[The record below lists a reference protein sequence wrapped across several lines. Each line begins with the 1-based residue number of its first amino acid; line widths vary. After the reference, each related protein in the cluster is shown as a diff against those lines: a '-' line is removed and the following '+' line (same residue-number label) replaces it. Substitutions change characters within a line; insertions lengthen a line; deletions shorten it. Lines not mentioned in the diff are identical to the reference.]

1 MTSKPLLPFPDG
13 TVRAVFLRR
22 EKRFKALVRLEGPY
36 GPYGPYGSGGQDHL
50 DVHDVQAEM
59 PAEAQPRE
67 RGEQEKRGEREVW
80 VHTNNSGAMLGLLR
94 PGCGAL
100 ISPALNPGRKLAWT
114 LEALESD
121 GSWVCVNTLAPN
133 RMLRAAW
140 QAGLLPETA
149 GTTSFR
155 PEAKVGQSR
164 LDALLS
170 GPAGDIWVEA
180 KNVTLDICGTACFP
194 DAVTE
199 RGQRHLRELMALAD
213 QGLRTAVFYLV
224 PMAESQCFAPAEII
238 DPAYAAL
245 FRQALARGVEAW
257 PYQALVDE
265 QGLRLG
271 RRLPLA
277 E

>member
-22 EKRFKALVRLEGPY
+22 EKRFKALVRLEKPY
-36 GPYGPYGSGGQDHL
+36 DPHGQRQL
-50 DVHDVQAEM
+50 DVQAEIS
-59 PAEAQPRE
+59 AVAQS
-67 RGEQEKRGEREVW
+67 KEREVW